1 MPGPDAEKYGA
12 FHTGEV
18 PYAMNTLS
26 MSDRPFT
33 DADRNIADAF
43 SSYFANFIRT
53 GDPNGK
59 GLAHWPGTAEQPGT
73 TMEIGDKYAVI
84 PVAGDKEKLAFWE
97 AYLPKARP
105 AAAR

>member
-1 MPGPDAEKYGA
+1 MPGPDAGKYGA

-33 DADRNIADAF
+33 DADRRIADTF

-59 GLAHWPGTAEQPGT
+59 GLAHWPSTVEQPET
-73 TMEIGDKYAVI
+73 TVEIGDKYAVI
-84 PVAGDKEKLAFWE
+84 PVAGGKEKLAFFE
-97 AYLPKARP
+97 AYLTRPRP
-105 AAAR
+105 APAR